1 MQVLL
6 HTDPN
11 TDGSHP
17 MALHLET
24 VAQAAMARFGGRVSR
39 VEAHLFDVNSLARTG
54 EKDIHCTL
62 DAHLVGL
69 GAIVVKAQAGNAH
82 QAIEGALRKLRRAV
96 GVALEKHDPRHQRAK
111 VGDALTQ
118 AATDG
123 PVAKA

>member
-24 VAQAAMARFGGRVSR
+24 VAQAAMARFGERVTR
-39 VEAHLFDVNSLARTG
+39 IEAHLSDVNSTARAG
-54 EKDIHCTL
+54 ENDIHCTL
-62 DAHLVGL
+62 DARLVGQ
-69 GAIVVKAQAGNAH
+69 GAIVVKDQAGNAH
-82 QAIEGALRKLRRAV
+82 QAIEGALRKLKRAV

-111 VGDALTQ
+111 VGEAL
-118 AATDG
+118 ADEVRDE
-123 PVAKA
+123 PIAKA